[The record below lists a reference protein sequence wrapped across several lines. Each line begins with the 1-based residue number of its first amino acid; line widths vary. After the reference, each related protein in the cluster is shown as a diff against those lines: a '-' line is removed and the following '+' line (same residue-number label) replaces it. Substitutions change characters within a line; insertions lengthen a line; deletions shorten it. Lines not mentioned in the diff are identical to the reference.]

1 MRTKVRVRVQD
12 IGKPFGYN
20 GSCEVKI
27 MPWKES
33 NKMEQK
39 ELFIKEMLKQDKPF
53 KHLCGQFGISE
64 KTGYKWKKR
73 FYEKGK
79 AGLEEESRNPTHNN
93 QIDGDTAAQLIR
105 IKNAHKAW
113 GPKKI
118 REIYAKTGSVQYKVN
133 IGHSN

>member
-1 MRTKVRVRVQD
+1 
-12 IGKPFGYN
+12 
-20 GSCEVKI
+20 

-39 ELFIKEMLKQDKPF
+39 ELFIKEMLKQDKTF

-79 AGLEEESRNPTHNN
+79 AGLEEGSRNPIHNN
-93 QIDGDTAAQLIR
+93 QIDGDTAAELIR

-113 GPKKI
+113 GSKKI
-118 REIYAKTGSVQYKVN
+118 REIYAKIGSAQYYLCV
-133 IGHSN
+133 GRSN